1 MHNSCFETSIYNLL
15 LVQMDVLHTGKP
27 CAKEKRKASPIE
39 KKDGKVTKTAGT
51 LTLTLQYCKY

>member
-1 MHNSCFETSIYNLL
+1 MQNSCFETSIHLL
-15 LVQMDVLHTGKP
+15 YTCSDGCITYRKTL

-51 LTLTLQYCKY
+51 LTLTAVL